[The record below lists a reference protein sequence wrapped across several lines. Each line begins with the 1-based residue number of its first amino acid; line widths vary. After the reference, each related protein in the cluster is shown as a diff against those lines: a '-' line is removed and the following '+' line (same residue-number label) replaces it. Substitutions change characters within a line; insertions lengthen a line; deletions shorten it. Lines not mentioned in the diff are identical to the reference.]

1 MRFAKA
7 LVSSAVVVAAF
18 SGTQARAAAPTLSD
32 VFGASGIT
40 VSGAMDASYDWSA
53 NDSVAPALISGFT
66 GVPGRVF
73 DTENDGFVLHQV
85 NLSVSKAFAGG
96 IGATANVILGDDA
109 NVVSGDL
116 CNFGGESGFGNCD
129 DFDLTQAFVS
139 YANGNLGVI
148 GGRFVTLAGMEVI
161 NPSGNINASRSFL
174 FAAQPL
180 VHEGVRASYKV
191 NDLLSLSLGLNNA
204 QFANTRRVGPIF
216 GPTHDNNTDQTL
228 EAQVAVTPMK
238 NLSIYLTGYSG
249 NEDPG
254 VPGNGDANLR
264 SDTVDLVVNFNLTD
278 AIYLGLNADYF
289 NTEDGSGGHVETKG
303 VAGYAQ
309 FKFMPKWRVA
319 ARSEYVETEAGPGNG
334 IAAVRE
340 NTLTL
345 AHACSDNLE
354 ILAEGRH
361 DRAVGSSAF
370 DGNRIFD
377 VIDNGPDNDQYTAT
391 LKAILKF

>member
-1 MRFAKA
+1 MRFAKS
-7 LVSSAVVVAAF
+7 LLSSAVVVAAF
-18 SGTQARAAAPTLSD
+18 SGTQAYAAAPTLSD
-32 VFGASGIT
+32 VFGASGVT
-40 VSGAMDASYDWSA
+40 VSGAMDASYDWAA
-53 NDSVAPALISGFT
+53 NDSVAL
-66 GVPGRVF
+66 RQF
-73 DTENDGFVLHQV
+73 DTENDAFVFHQL

-96 IGATANVILGDDA
+96 IGATINGVFGEDANVISAD
-109 NVVSGDL
+109 
-116 CNFGGESGFGNCD
+116 GETD
-129 DFDLTQAFVS
+129 DFDLTQAYLS
-139 YANGNLGVI
+139 KTAGNLSII

-161 NPSGNINASRSFL
+161 NPSGNINASRSLL
-174 FAAQPL
+174 FFFQPL
-180 VHEGVRASYKV
+180 VHTGVRASYKI
-191 NDLLSLSLGLNNA
+191 NDMLSASVGVNNA
-204 QFANTRRVGPIF
+204 QFGGTRAANFSQPV
-216 GPTHDNNTDQTL
+216 DNNTDQTL
-228 EAQVAVTPMK
+228 EAQIAVTPMK
-238 NLSIYLTGYSG
+238 NLSVYLTGYSG
-249 NEDPG
+249 NEDDG

-289 NTEDGSGGHVETKG
+289 NTEDGSGGHEEARG

-319 ARSEYVETEAGPGNG
+319 VRSEYLEGDDGAGNG
-334 IAAVRE
+334 IFAVRE

-377 VIDNGPDNDQYTAT
+377 VIDNGADNDQYTAT